1 MQHDARRLTVAHDHL
16 ETAYEEVTR
25 AVGLTERSMS
35 EQAARR
41 ALTQLDMVLRKLQDE
56 AVRGSHGSAAE
67 VANRTLHH
75 ARHAW
80 QSLHDALNDW
90 EYAARRSLDAA
101 RSSIIAALETIR
113 VAEQTRGD
121 RDFAHS

>member
-1 MQHDARRLTVAHDHL
+1 MQHDTRRLTVAHDHL
-16 ETAYEEVTR
+16 ERAYEEVTR

-41 ALTQLDMVLRKLQDE
+41 ALDQLDLVLRKLQDE
-56 AVRGSHGSAAE
+56 AVRGNRGSAVEA
-67 VANRTLHH
+67 VDRTLYH

-80 QSLHDALNDW
+80 QSIHDALNDW

-101 RSSIIAALETIR
+101 RNSLVAGLETLR
-113 VAEQTRGD
+113 VAEQTRRE